1 MGDGKKDLIL
11 RMQEI
16 EKEMLAVSAYLNK
29 SAEELGVALTIQDT
43 DFLIRTLNET
53 PVKGADANTLTA
65 LLTKLSVIHKVLME
79 KGVAV

>member
-1 MGDGKKDLIL
+1 MSNNDVLL
-11 RMQEI
+11 RLSEI
-16 EKEMLAVSAYLNK
+16 ETEMYTISAHLNK